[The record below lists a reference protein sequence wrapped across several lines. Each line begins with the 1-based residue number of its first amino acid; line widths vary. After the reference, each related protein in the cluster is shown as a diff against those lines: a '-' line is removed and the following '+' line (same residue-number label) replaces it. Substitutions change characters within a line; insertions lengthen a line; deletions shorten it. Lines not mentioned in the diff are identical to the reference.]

1 MAMLPVLLLAA
12 AAAQAPDRSDLEMM
26 FSALDLDRD
35 GYVTPSEEPRIRNV
49 RSSTGN
55 VSVRLVGSWVERY
68 DANGD
73 AKVSRQEFISRAQ
86 AEIAAHR
93 R

>member
-1 MAMLPVLLLAA
+1 MTLFPVLLLAA
-12 AAAQAPDRSDLEMM
+12 ATAQAPGRNDLEQM
-26 FSALDLDRD
+26 FSALDLNRD

-49 RSSTGN
+49 RSNDGRGT
-55 VSVRLVGSWVERY
+55 VRLVGSWVERY

-73 AKVSRQEFISRAQ
+73 FRVSRQEFISRAQ
-86 AEIAAHR
+86 AEIAAYR